1 MSSSPLKKFSGAARP
16 SLRKRHSIQ
25 GSKKALYWMSLPA
38 LSLYVFLFLI
48 PVLNNLRYA
57 LTKWDGIEEP
67 EFVGF
72 RNFTNL
78 LTNDDLF
85 YKTLGNNLEFTFLVV
100 LFQTIF
106 ALLFAVYLVNNSKT
120 NIALR
125 TLYFFPTI
133 LSSVSVGMIWLFL
146 YDPNFGALNLFFNKV
161 GLNVFALN
169 WLGDEK
175 SALYAIAFTQVWF
188 HTGQMMVVYIA
199 GLQQIPKELY
209 EAAEVDGASRWKQF
223 RNVTWPMA
231 MPTTLVVMAYTT
243 IQSFRAFDL
252 IMVMTNST
260 AGPNN
265 STNIFSTLIYLTL
278 FNELRLGYAAA
289 QTIFM
294 VIVMILITWLQRQTF
309 GKRYEK

>member
-1 MSSSPLKKFSGAARP
+1 MGA
-16 SLRKRHSIQ
+16 
-25 GSKKALYWMSLPA
+25 PA
-38 LSLYVFLFLI
+38 LFLFLAFYLYPALQNI
-48 PVLNNLRYA
+48 RYA
-57 LTKWDGIEEP
+57 TRRWDGISEP
-67 EFVGF
+67 ESVGF
-72 RNFTNL
+72 GNFINL

-100 LFQTIF
+100 LFQTTF
-106 ALLFAVYLVNNSKT
+106 SLLFAIYLVNNSRV
-120 NIALR
+120 NVFLR

-146 YDPNFGALNLFFNKV
+146 YDPNFGAINLFFNRI
-161 GLNVFALN
+161 GLNSFALN
-169 WLGDEK
+169 WLGSET

-209 EAAEVDGASRWKQF
+209 ESAQVDGASRWKQF
-223 RNVTWPMA
+223 RHVTWPMA
-231 MPTTLVVMAYTT
+231 MPTTVVVMAYTT

-265 STNIFSTLIYLTL
+265 STNIFTTLVYLTL

-294 VIVMILITWLQRQTF
+294 VATMLLITWIQRRTL
-309 GKRYEK
+309 GRRYEK

>member
-1 MSSSPLKKFSGAARP
+1 MGA
-16 SLRKRHSIQ
+16 
-25 GSKKALYWMSLPA
+25 PA
-38 LSLYVFLFLI
+38 LFLFLAFYLY
-48 PVLNNLRYA
+48 PALQNLQFATRR
-57 LTKWDGIEEP
+57 WDGITEP
-67 EFVGF
+67 ENVGF

-85 YKTLGNNLEFTFLVV
+85 YKTLGNNIEFTFLVV
-100 LFQTIF
+100 AFQTSL
-106 ALLFAVYLVNNSKT
+106 ALIFAVYLVKNTKT

-146 YDPNFGALNLFFNKV
+146 YDPNFGAINLFFTKV
-161 GLNVFALN
+161 GLPSFALN
-169 WLGDEK
+169 WLGSES

-223 RNVTWPMA
+223 TKITWPMA

-265 STNIFSTLIYLTL
+265 STNIFSTLVYFTL

-294 VIVMILITWLQRQTF
+294 VATMLLITWLQRRAF
-309 GKRYEK
+309 KGRYER

>member
-1 MSSSPLKKFSGAARP
+1 LQFATR
-16 SLRKRHSIQ
+16 R
-25 GSKKALYWMSLPA
+25 
-38 LSLYVFLFLI
+38 
-48 PVLNNLRYA
+48 
-57 LTKWDGIEEP
+57 WDGISEP
-67 EFVGF
+67 ENVGF

-85 YKTLGNNLEFTFLVV
+85 YKTLGNSIEFTFLVV
-100 LFQTIF
+100 IFQTSL
-106 ALLFAVYLVNNSKT
+106 ALLFAVYLVKNTKT
-120 NIALR
+120 TIALR

-146 YDPNFGALNLFFNKV
+146 YDPNFGALNLFFNSV
-161 GLNVFALN
+161 GLPSFALN
-169 WLGDEK
+169 WLGSES

-223 RNVTWPMA
+223 TKITWPMA
-231 MPTTLVVMAYTT
+231 MPTTLVVLAYTT

-252 IMVMTNST
+252 IMVMTSST

-265 STNIFSTLIYLTL
+265 ATNIFTTLVYLTL

-294 VIVMILITWLQRQTF
+294 VLTLLLITWLQRTAF

>member
-1 MSSSPLKKFSGAARP
+1 MGA
-16 SLRKRHSIQ
+16 
-25 GSKKALYWMSLPA
+25 PA
-38 LSLYVFLFLI
+38 LFLFLAFYLY
-48 PVLNNLRYA
+48 PALQNLQFATRR
-57 LTKWDGIEEP
+57 WDGITPP
-67 EFVGF
+67 ESVGL

-100 LFQTIF
+100 LFQTAF
-106 ALLFAVYLVNNSKT
+106 SLLFAIYLVNNSKV
-120 NIALR
+120 NVFLR

-146 YDPNFGALNLFFNKV
+146 YDPNFGAINLFFNNI
-161 GLNVFALN
+161 GLKGFALN
-169 WLGDEK
+169 WLGSE
-175 SALYAIAFTQVWF
+175 SIALYAIAFTQVWF
-188 HTGQMMVVYIA
+188 HTGQMMDIYVA
-199 GLQQIPKELY
+199 GLQQIPAELY

-223 RNVTWPMA
+223 TSVTWPMA

-265 STNIFSTLIYLTL
+265 STNIFSTLVYFTL

-294 VIVMILITWLQRQTF
+294 VITMLLITWLQRRAF
-309 GKRYEK
+309 GRRYEK

>member
-1 MSSSPLKKFSGAARP
+1 MGA
-16 SLRKRHSIQ
+16 
-25 GSKKALYWMSLPA
+25 PA
-38 LSLYVFLFLI
+38 LVLFLAFYLY
-48 PVLNNLRYA
+48 PALQNLQFATRR
-57 LTKWDGIEEP
+57 WDGITEP
-67 EFVGF
+67 ENVGF

-85 YKTLGNNLEFTFLVV
+85 YKTLGNNIEFTFLVV
-100 LFQTIF
+100 LFQTSL
-106 ALLFAVYLVNNSKT
+106 ALLFAVYLVKNTKT
-120 NIALR
+120 TIALR

-146 YDPNFGALNLFFNKV
+146 YDPNFGAINLFFTKV
-161 GLNVFALN
+161 GLPSFALN
-169 WLGDEK
+169 WLGSES

-209 EAAEVDGASRWKQF
+209 EAAEVDGASRWMQF
-223 RNVTWPMA
+223 TKITWPMA
-231 MPTTLVVMAYTT
+231 TPTTLVVMAYTT

-265 STNIFSTLIYLTL
+265 ATSIFSTLVYFTL

-294 VIVMILITWLQRQTF
+294 VATMLLITWLQRRAF
-309 GKRYEK
+309 KGRYER

>member
-1 MSSSPLKKFSGAARP
+1 MGA
-16 SLRKRHSIQ
+16 
-25 GSKKALYWMSLPA
+25 PA
-38 LSLYVFLFLI
+38 LFLFLAFYLY
-48 PVLNNLRYA
+48 PALQNLQFATRR
-57 LTKWDGIEEP
+57 WDGISEP
-67 EFVGF
+67 EAVGF

-100 LFQTIF
+100 LFQTAF
-106 ALLFAVYLVNNSKT
+106 SLLFAIFLVNNSKV
-120 NIALR
+120 NVFLR

-146 YDPNFGALNLFFNKV
+146 YDPNFGAINLFFNKV
-161 GLNVFALN
+161 GLEGFALN
-169 WLGDEK
+169 WLGSE
-175 SALYAIAFTQVWF
+175 SIALYAIAFTQVWF

-223 RNVTWPMA
+223 TNVTWPMA

-265 STNIFSTLIYLTL
+265 STNIFSTLVYFTL

-294 VIVMILITWLQRQTF
+294 VVTMLLITWIQRRTF
-309 GKRYEK
+309 GRRYEK

>member
-1 MSSSPLKKFSGAARP
+1 MSA
-16 SLRKRHSIQ
+16 
-25 GSKKALYWMSLPA
+25 PA
-38 LSLYVFLFLI
+38 LFLFLAFYLYPALQNI
-48 PVLNNLRYA
+48 RLATLR
-57 LTKWDGIEEP
+57 WNGIEKAEQ
-67 EFVGF
+67 VGI

-85 YKTLGNNLEFTFLVV
+85 YKVLGNNLEFTFLVV
-100 LFQTIF
+100 VFQTSLSLIF
-106 ALLFAVYLVNNSKT
+106 AIYLTKNSKV
-120 NIALR
+120 NVFLR

-133 LSSVSVGMIWLFL
+133 LSSVSVGLIWLFL
-146 YDPNFGALNLFFNKV
+146 YDPNYGAINLFFSKI
-161 GLNVFALN
+161 GLSSFALN
-169 WLGDEK
+169 WLGSES
-175 SALYAIAFTQVWF
+175 SALYAIAFSQVWF

-223 RNVTWPMA
+223 TSVTWPMA
-231 MPTTLVVMAYTT
+231 IPTTLVVMAYTT

-265 STNIFSTLIYLTL
+265 ATNIFSSLVYFTL

-294 VIVMILITWLQRQTF
+294 IITMLLITWLQRRTI
-309 GKRYEK
+309 GRSYSK

>member
-1 MSSSPLKKFSGAARP
+1 MGA
-16 SLRKRHSIQ
+16 
-25 GSKKALYWMSLPA
+25 PA
-38 LSLYVFLFLI
+38 LTLFLAFYLY
-48 PVLNNLRYA
+48 PALQNLQFATRR
-57 LTKWDGIEEP
+57 WDGITEP
-67 EFVGF
+67 ENVGF

-85 YKTLGNNLEFTFLVV
+85 YKTLGNNIEFTFLVV
-100 LFQTIF
+100 LFQTGLSLIF
-106 ALLFAVYLVNNSKT
+106 AVFLVKNTKT

-161 GLNVFALN
+161 GLTSFALN
-169 WLGDEK
+169 WLGSES

-223 RNVTWPMA
+223 TKITWPMA

-265 STNIFSTLIYLTL
+265 STSIFSTLVYLTL

-294 VIVMILITWLQRQTF
+294 VATMLLITWLQRRAF
-309 GKRYEK
+309 KGRYER

>member
-1 MSSSPLKKFSGAARP
+1 MGA
-16 SLRKRHSIQ
+16 
-25 GSKKALYWMSLPA
+25 PA
-38 LSLYVFLFLI
+38 LTLFLAFYLY
-48 PVLNNLRYA
+48 PALQNLQFATRR
-57 LTKWDGIEEP
+57 WDGITEP
-67 EFVGF
+67 ENVGF

-85 YKTLGNNLEFTFLVV
+85 YKTLGNNIEFTFLVV
-100 LFQTIF
+100 LFQTTL
-106 ALLFAVYLVNNSKT
+106 ALLFAVFLVKNTKT

-146 YDPNFGALNLFFNKV
+146 YDPNFGAINLFFNKV
-161 GLNVFALN
+161 GLPSFALN
-169 WLGDEK
+169 WLGSES

-223 RNVTWPMA
+223 TKITWPMA
-231 MPTTLVVMAYTT
+231 LPTTLVVMAYTT
-243 IQSFRAFDL
+243 IKSFRVFDL
-252 IMVMTNST
+252 IMVLTNSP

-265 STNIFSTLIYLTL
+265 PPSIFSTLVYFTL

-289 QTIFM
+289 QTIFVVATM
-294 VIVMILITWLQRQTF
+294 LLITWLQRRAF
-309 GKRYEK
+309 KGRYER